1 MTQRKL
7 KIIIDFFA
15 GDMVSKESDSSK
27 TLYDKIYE
35 AVISIPKGKVA
46 TYGQIAVMAGNRGY
60 ARIVGNALHKNP
72 APGVIPCHRVVN
84 AKGRLAPS
92 FAFGGASEQQRLLEA
107 EGVEVTDGFVSLEK
121 YQMR

>member
-1 MTQRKL
+1 ME
-7 KIIIDFFA
+7 
-15 GDMVSKESDSSK
+15 GK

-35 AVISIPKGKVA
+35 AVMTIPFGQVA

-84 AKGRLAPS
+84 AKGRPAPN
-92 FAFGGASEQQRLLEA
+92 FAFGGAGQQQRLLEA
-107 EGVEVTDGFVSLEK
+107 EGIEVLDGFVNLEK

>member
-1 MTQRKL
+1 MN
-7 KIIIDFFA
+7 
-15 GDMVSKESDSSK
+15 VSEKMEDK

-35 AVISIPKGKVA
+35 AVMHIPCGKVA
-46 TYGQIAVMAGNRGY
+46 TYGQIAVMAGNRNY

-84 AKGRLAPS
+84 FKGRLAPH
-92 FAFGGASEQQRLLEA
+92 FAFGGSSEQQKLLEA
-107 EGVEVTDGFVSLEK
+107 EGVEVADGYVDLQK